1 MRTDRPGYIQF
12 YPTVRCDLSCKVCFN
27 RGIPDTEDINL
38 RDYEQI
44 ASVLID
50 NGIRKIDILWG
61 EPALHSDIERVLEI
75 NVKRSIKT
83 SMSTNRRNAP
93 ILKRIF

>member
-12 YPTVRCDLSCKVCFN
+12 YPAIRCDLSCKVCFN
-27 RGIPDTEDINL
+27 RSIPDTEDANL
-38 RDYEQI
+38 RDYERV

-50 NGIRKIDILWG
+50 NGIGEIDILWG

-75 NVKRSIKT
+75 S
-83 SMSTNRRNAP
+83 
-93 ILKRIF
+93 